1 MQHFYMTVGIPGSG
15 KSYVAS
21 TLPGVVIHSSDA
33 IREEILGDENDQ
45 TNQELVFKTLHER
58 VLNDLSCGK
67 DVVYDA
73 TNISY
78 KRRMG
83 FLIRVQALHR
93 PALQSI
99 CLFMATPYEMCLAR
113 NKRRERSVPEDVIK
127 RMYHKIDIPMIA
139 EGWDEIQIIGDE
151 DLHEQIDSLM
161 TRLSKLEHDNP
172 HHTFTVGQHSIATW
186 QYLLSHYNDVD
197 LVLARAALLHDIGKE
212 QTKAFYDSHGN
223 VTETAHFYNHE
234 KVGAYDSF
242 AYTTDLPTAQRLKV
256 ALLIRW
262 HMWPYVVEKSNNPNK
277 TVSKIQSLLGNSTWE
292 QIMVL
297 NACDRQAY

>member
-113 NKRRERSVPEDVIK
+113 NKKRDRSVPEDVIK
-127 RMYHKIDIPMIA
+127 RMYHKIDVPMIA
-139 EGWDEIQIIGDE
+139 E
-151 DLHEQIDSLM
+151 
-161 TRLSKLEHDNP
+161 
-172 HHTFTVGQHSIATW
+172 VG
-186 QYLLSHYNDVD
+186 
-197 LVLARAALLHDIGKE
+197 
-212 QTKAFYDSHGN
+212 
-223 VTETAHFYNHE
+223 
-234 KVGAYDSF
+234 
-242 AYTTDLPTAQRLKV
+242 
-256 ALLIRW
+256 
-262 HMWPYVVEKSNNPNK
+262 MKSRY
-277 TVSKIQSLLGNSTWE
+277 W
-292 QIMVL
+292 
-297 NACDRQAY
+297 